1 MTFSDEPDLRLEL
14 QTNADTSAAD
24 LAAGLQDWLDLG
36 LLDDAGINAVLAVTP
51 DHPALLTG
59 LEHWLQRGLLSEQ
72 AIRTLCEAH
81 LVCAIAP
88 VASPVSTG
96 ASGDFLPFDE
106 NESTASSTPQKPI
119 IKGRSPNVRL
129 REKPEIAPSW
139 LARMAQS
146 LMAELSVLWVLLLG
160 IALVVL
166 SSGVIAAQQ
175 WRNVPPVGQ
184 YSILWVYT
192 LMFGGVGLWL
202 QRRPR
207 VQLTAQALQWVA
219 VLLLPVN
226 MVAIDRI
233 GFANGNHLAITAIAT
248 LTLTGL
254 TLLIFQRL
262 GQIPWL
268 GRLNYLALSYL
279 HWGWHSSQWAIAAV
293 YGGIVLTGGLTVAQ
307 TRRRADLS
315 VNSRLSVFHT
325 GLLIYGILV
334 LVGRSLFIEQ
344 LPFTTFALAIGLCGA
359 LIAWNAQ
366 FSIRLPESP
375 TQVLPMLMR
384 PLTWEWVGGG
394 LILLGWLIAVDDA
407 PAQAIALSGL
417 GFWFFGRRYLRSNA
431 VADWLML
438 GVIGIQLH
446 GLVWAVLPSTLR
458 QNLLTIATQ
467 ATGTEETPWA
477 LLGLV
482 FLPFLA
488 VMLILTVRVH
498 RDRPSPTLLHWMMF
512 GFGTVLVGLSL
523 ANPATRSL
531 NGMAST
537 LLLGTTTVRYL
548 HQGGDRSQTEA
559 RSGQIL
565 PDFTAQPLIYLTHL
579 ASVLTALSCIDWT
592 FPVLG
597 VIPWAQIL
605 LGLTMLE
612 WGISYGLAQR
622 STSPARSIVQ
632 SSAWNLGIWLA
643 IAGYALLLSNAIAES
658 FGSSQTLGR
667 ATGSVDWGILW
678 LAVPAML
685 TFLGSQATVSQ
696 GRRSLWLSTLALLAM
711 PLVTIPS
718 EAWQLW
724 SLAIAT
730 GLMITNSV
738 YLQRTLASAIALGF
752 GITFIIACLLNGI
765 FGLPTVQGDGW
776 LVVWVALI
784 AGLWG
789 LQFVLQNRTNSLAQT
804 YKTAADGWA
813 IALMILVLLASGDR
827 AFYEFP
833 DPTSPP
839 TIALLALAG
848 LMGAIAFRHWQQ
860 ATHWTLVCGAIA
872 LELFVI
878 QVMPLVTVAP
888 SALVVVN
895 VALGLGWVFLG
906 ERQTTLRASW
916 NAIPLGYVL
925 CALGFRL
932 DQFAPWTGWTT
943 LGIALIVMGVGRRGQ
958 AWRPLASVGLAIVS
972 VGVYEIAAAL
982 APDSTGDRA
991 VVMAAASV
999 ALLGV
1004 YRLGDRWIAS
1014 YLTLA
1019 SQSLTLGANL
1029 HWLIGSGALIAA
1041 IPHPIRHLSALAIL
1055 TGFLLTGYALE
1066 QGRHQEVRSPDI
1078 WVYLGILEACGLVV
1092 YLVDQVLPETIVQ
1105 TLVPWIG
1112 AIAAGIASGFYL
1124 APWETWGWN
1133 ARPWRRAA
1141 VVLPLGAIALTLDRV
1156 HPGSLLI
1163 AAGCYTLLAQLRH
1176 QVRLTYLSILLVN
1189 WAIAQWVRDG
1199 ALDRPM
1205 LYASLAGLSLLYL
1218 AQVEPLLQDPQ
1229 QRHARH
1235 WVRCLGVGTICLF
1248 ALLFHHE
1255 SGVIPALVSL
1265 AAIFIGLTLRTR
1277 AFLYVGTITFLL
1289 NAFYQLVILI
1299 FAYSLLKWIVGLV
1312 AGVALIWIAATFETR
1327 REQMGSLLRQ
1337 WFIDL
1342 RDWQ

>member
-88 VASPVSTG
+88 VVSPGSTG

-119 IKGRSPNVRL
+119 LKGRSPNVRL

-233 GFANGNHLAITAIAT
+233 GFGSGSHLLVMAIAT

-279 HWGWHSSQWAIAAV
+279 HWGWHSAQWAIAAV
-293 YGGIVLTGGLTVAQ
+293 YGGIVLTGILTVVQ
-307 TRRRADLS
+307 TRRRADPS
-315 VNSRLSVFHT
+315 DRSRQSVFHT

-334 LVGRSLFIEQ
+334 LLGRSLFIEQ
-344 LPFTTFALAIGLCGA
+344 LPFTAFALAIGLCGA

-366 FSIRLPESP
+366 FSIQSPESP
-375 TQVLPMLMR
+375 TQVLPVLMR

-394 LILLGWLIAVDDA
+394 LIFLGWLIAVDDA

-438 GVIGIQLH
+438 GIIGIQLH
-446 GLVWAVLPSTLR
+446 GLVWAVLSSSLR
-458 QNLLTIATQ
+458 QTLLTIATQ
-467 ATGTEETPWA
+467 ATGTEETPWT

-498 RDRPSPTLLHWMMF
+498 RDRPSPTLLHWLMF

-537 LLLGTTTVRYL
+537 VFLGVTTVRYL
-548 HQGGDRSQTEA
+548 NQEGDRPRAEA
-559 RSGQIL
+559 ESRQIL

-579 ASVLTALSCIDWT
+579 ASILTALSCVDWA
-592 FPVLG
+592 FPALG

-605 LGLTMLE
+605 LGLTVLE
-612 WGISYGLAQR
+612 WGISYSLAQR
-622 STSPARSIVQ
+622 STPPARSTAQ
-632 SSAWNLGIWLA
+632 ASAWTLGIWLA
-643 IAGYALLLSNAIAES
+643 IACYALLSSNAIAES

-667 ATGSVDWGILW
+667 ATDSVDWGMLW
-678 LAVPAML
+678 LVVPAVL
-685 TFLGSQATVSQ
+685 TILGSRSIVPQQ
-696 GRRSLWLSTLALLAM
+696 RRSLWLSTLSLLVLP
-711 PLVTIPS
+711 PLTIFS
-718 EAWQLW
+718 DTWRLW

-730 GLMITNSV
+730 GLMIANSV
-738 YLQRTLASAIALGF
+738 YLQKTLASAIALGF
-752 GITFIIACLLNGI
+752 ALIWIVASLNDGI
-765 FGLPTVQGDGW
+765 FGIPPVQGDGW
-776 LVVWVALI
+776 LVVWVVLI

-789 LQFVLQNRTNSLAQT
+789 LRFAMHRLTHPLAQI
-804 YKTAADGWA
+804 YKPAADGWA
-813 IALMILVLLASGDR
+813 IALMILVLLDFGNR
-827 AFYEFP
+827 AFYDFP
-833 DPTSPP
+833 DPASPP
-839 TIALLALAG
+839 TTTLLALVG

-878 QVMPLVTVAP
+878 QAMPLVTMAP
-888 SALVVVN
+888 SPLVVAN
-895 VALGLGWVFLG
+895 VGLGLGWVFG

-916 NAIPLGYVL
+916 NAIPLGY
-925 CALGFRL
+925 ALLAFGFRL

-943 LGIALIVMGVGRRGQ
+943 LGIALIVMAVGRRGQ
-958 AWRPLASVGLAIVS
+958 SWKPLTYVGLAIFS
-972 VGVYEIAAAL
+972 AGVYEIAAAL
-982 APDSTGDRA
+982 APDSEGDRA

-1004 YRLGDRWIAS
+1004 YRLGDRWMTS
-1014 YLTLA
+1014 YLALA
-1019 SQSLTLGANL
+1019 PQSLTLGAHL
-1029 HWLIGSGALIAA
+1029 HWLIGSVALIAA
-1041 IPHPIRHLSALAIL
+1041 IPHPIRHLSALALL

-1066 QGRHQEVRSPDI
+1066 QGRHQEGRSPDL
-1078 WVYLGILEACGLVV
+1078 WVYLGILEACGLIV
-1092 YLVDQVLPETIVQ
+1092 YLVDQVLPETVVQ
-1105 TLVPWIG
+1105 SLVPWIG

-1141 VVLPLGAIALTLDRV
+1141 VALPLGAIALTLDRV

-1176 QVRLTYLSILLVN
+1176 QVRLTYISIISVN

-1255 SGVIPALVSL
+1255 SGVIPAVVSL

-1337 WFIDL
+1337 WFVDL
-1342 RDWQ
+1342 QDWQ